1 MSYVHELAEVDFAA
15 LRRYRVETLQKAM
28 RANGIDA
35 YFVCFA
41 GNVRYMTD
49 YHMFPENGME
59 MAYASFLLQ
68 NGGPYLFPLSGDYE
82 WILQRVKWIP
92 PANIVPLRLP
102 IGGIHGDPEAESHFV
117 GKLKSI
123 LDKNGVTGGKIAVD
137 VLTSTLE
144 ASVRKGLPKFSIV
157 DHSPLMEA
165 RTIRCEEELK
175 LFELSSAITNGAAKV
190 AIEAIKEGARECDV
204 AGEVAR
210 FYYKENVDTITWNP
224 QVLSG
229 PNVAPYFR
237 ITTDRMLQRGDP
249 WYFDIGA
256 QYLGYCSTLSL
267 FGTVGRPSEKQRE
280 KYKALY
286 DATQAAL
293 KVLRPGATNSEVFA
307 AADKVMNEYG
317 YRKYA
322 SEVPDVPFISCKSP
336 IPPSL
341 GWGAEGIGTLPHER
355 PDISG
360 LSEKKPVKLQKNMVF
375 RFHPNFFVKGTGGGR
390 VKNMV
395 VIGET
400 SPRILTKTFEYGQEI
415 FDYP

>member
-1 MSYVHELAEVDFAA
+1 MSYIHEIAEVDFEA
-15 LRRYRVETLQKAM
+15 LRRYRVETLQKTM
-28 RANGIDA
+28 RRNEIDA
-35 YFVCFA
+35 YFVCYA

-59 MAYASFLLQ
+59 MAYSSLLLQ
-68 NGGPYLFPLSGDYE
+68 NGEPYLFPLSGDYE
-82 WILQRVKWIP
+82 WIMQRVKWLP
-92 PANIVPLRLP
+92 AANIIPLRLP
-102 IGGIHGDPEAESHFV
+102 IGGIHGDPEAELHFV
-117 GKLKSI
+117 SKLKSI
-123 LDKNGVTGGKIAVD
+123 LDKNGVAGGKIAVD
-137 VLTSTLE
+137 ALTSTLE
-144 ASVRKGLPKFSIV
+144 ATIRKSLPKFNIV
-157 DHSPLMEA
+157 DHSPLMDA
-165 RTIRCEEELK
+165 RTVRCQEEIK
-175 LFELSSAITNGAAKV
+175 LFELSTAITNGAALV

-204 AGEVAR
+204 AGDVAR

-237 ITTDRMLQRGDP
+237 LTTDRMFQRGDP

-267 FGTVGRPSEKQRE
+267 FGTVGRPTEEQKE
-280 KYKALY
+280 KYRALY
-286 DATQAAL
+286 DSTQAAL
-293 KVLRPGATNSEVFA
+293 KVLKPGVMNSEVFA

-322 SEVPDVPFISCKSP
+322 PNVPDVPFIPGKSP

-360 LSEKKPVKLQKNMVF
+360 LSEKRPIRLEKNMVF
-375 RFHPNFFVKGTGGGR
+375 RFHPNFFVNGIGGGR
-390 VKNMV
+390 LKNMV
-395 VIGET
+395 VVGDP
-400 SPRILTKTFEYGQEI
+400 SPRILTKTFEYGERI
-415 FDYP
+415 FNYP